1 MSRLIS
7 ASSCTIRC
15 HIRAWGKARV
25 DSAHVDSAHPLL
37 GPRFRAPKKMA
48 EGQPP
53 GGPPPSLAGKQ
64 PMSAV
69 AAAQAK
75 RPPPN
80 PLVVARSKFVKARE
94 EQAEAESHLQQTN
107 EAMQTRAAD
116 IVKALRK
123 ELVDKQYQSA
133 LVKINLLLRERTCP
147 TSCRL
152 GTRSELDDLLAGRRP
167 LGAGTYLFRWAFKQ
181 TAATAE
187 DILIVECAMQA
198 AGTELTSEI
207 IMEQH
212 GERYRFNQ
220 PDTLRHFISYVYA
233 TGSDEGEDM
242 NDAQLGALCNCFLLA
257 LTEDVIKMA
266 EILNTSYMPPNSFP
280 SECNLYYQWILSHM
294 SPPKAH

>member
-1 MSRLIS
+1 MS
-7 ASSCTIRC
+7 A
-15 HIRAWGKARV
+15 
-25 DSAHVDSAHPLL
+25 
-37 GPRFRAPKKMA
+37 
-48 EGQPP
+48 
-53 GGPPPSLAGKQ
+53 
-64 PMSAV
+64 AV

-80 PLVVARSKFVKARE
+80 PLVVARSKFAKARD
-94 EQAEAESHLQQTN
+94 EQAEAEAHLQQTN
-107 EAMQTRAAD
+107 EDMQTRAAD

-187 DILIVECAMQA
+187 DILIVECAMKVVNP
-198 AGTELTSEI
+198 AGGELTSEI

-212 GERYRFNQ
+212 GERYCFNQ
-220 PDTLRHFISYVYA
+220 PDTLRHFISYVYG
-233 TGSDEGEDM
+233 TGAAEGDAM
-242 NDAQLGALCNCFLLA
+242 NDTQLAALCNSFLLA

-266 EILNTSYMPPNSFP
+266 EILNASYMPPNSFP
-280 SECNLYYQWILSHM
+280 NDCNLYYQWILSHM
-294 SPPKAH
+294 LPPKAH